1 MRVVYLLLLL
11 YGITTISIEAKTI
24 FKTTKEK
31 ETYSVALSG
40 QVESIEVENS
50 HSSDVKL
57 TVNLKMELLNNG
69 TKPAIFLE
77 AKPPHL
83 RGGVLAKNPN
93 PSDFSS
99 VNRLILAYYGES
111 VDTSSEWIVLREAL
125 NQPSPPLDKV
135 RILQPNEL
143 WEWKDVVSIA
153 MPTEANKRSY
163 FDDKRE
169 SWENVKQLS
178 TGWLQAICQVWSLN
192 LEPLSR
198 DRTEKTFG
206 RKLQRRWKDVGLL
219 LLDNV
224 YSEPIRLDLKTATYK
239 TASP

>member
-1 MRVVYLLLLL
+1 MRVICLLLLL
-11 YGITTISIEAKTI
+11 YRVASVSVEAESI
-24 FKTTKEK
+24 FKTTKVK
-31 ETYSVALSG
+31 ETCSVSLRG
-40 QVESIEVENS
+40 QVESIEVK
-50 HSSDVKL
+50 SSSASSIML

-69 TKPAIFLE
+69 TKPVIFLE
-77 AKPPHL
+77 AKPPNL
-83 RGGVLAKNPN
+83 SGGVLAKNPN
-93 PSDFSS
+93 PNDFSS
-99 VNRLILAYYGES
+99 ANRLVLQYYGES
-111 VDTSSEWIVLREAL
+111 VDTSSEWIILRDAL